1 MTYQLGVIG
10 GDGVGPE
17 VTTQTLT
24 AVLAA
29 GERFGFTVETTNYD
43 LGGVRYLRTGE
54 VLPESVQTE
63 LAEHDAI
70 LLGAVGTPDVPPGV
84 LERGLLLKLRFDF
97 DQYVNLRPVKLYP
110 GAPTPIK
117 DLTPDRCDLV
127 VVRENTEGL
136 YTGAGSFR
144 QKDTADEVATQ
155 ESINSRHGVERVV
168 RYAFDRAV
176 ERNGKLTLCHKT
188 NVLTYAGDLWQRT
201 VDEVAS
207 DYAEVTVDYVHVDAM
222 CLYLVTQPER
232 FDVVVTDNL
241 FGDIITDLGAAV
253 QGGMGLAASGN
264 LDPERRHPSMFEP
277 VHGSAPDIA
286 GRGWANPIAAIL
298 SGAMCLAHLGEH
310 EAARAVEQAAASM
323 IPELGSMGGPDM
335 GMSTDQ
341 IGDVIAERI
350 GSPLSSSGGF
360 GRAG

>member
-1 MTYQLGVIG
+1 MATYELAVIG

-17 VTTQTLT
+17 VTAQTLKT
-24 AVLAA
+24 VEMAA
-29 GERFGFTVETTNYD
+29 DWFGFQVETTHYD
-43 LGGVRYLRTGE
+43 LGGIRYLRTGE
-54 VLPESVQTE
+54 VLPESVQAE
-63 LAEHDAI
+63 LANQQAI
-70 LLGAVGTPDVPPGV
+70 LLGAVGTPEVPPGV

-97 DQYVNLRPVKLYP
+97 DLYVNLRPVKLYP

-117 DLTPDRCDLV
+117 CLTPDRCDLV

-136 YTGAGSFR
+136 YTGVGSFR
-144 QKDTADEVATQ
+144 RKGTPDELATQ
-155 ESINSRHGVERVV
+155 ESINTRRGVERVV
-168 RYAFDRAV
+168 RYAFDRAAH
-176 ERNGKLTLCHKT
+176 RRRKLTLCHKT

-201 VDEVAS
+201 VDEVA
-207 DYAEVTVDYVHVDAM
+207 AEYPTVEVDYVHVDAM

-286 GRGWANPIAAIL
+286 GRGWANPIAAVL
-298 SGAMCLAHLGEH
+298 SGAMCLDHLGEH
-310 EAARAVEQAAASM
+310 AAAMAIELAAASV
-323 IPELGSMGGPDM
+323 IPELSSMGGPDM
-335 GMSTDQ
+335 GMSTDE
-341 IGDVIAERI
+341 IGDLIAERI
-350 GSPLSSSGGF
+350 AES
-360 GRAG
+360 

>member
-1 MTYQLGVIG
+1 MTTHQLAVIG

-17 VTTQTLT
+17 VTAQTLK
-24 AVLAA
+24 AVRAA
-29 GERFGFTVETTNYD
+29 GNRFGFSIETTEYD
-43 LGGVRYLRTGE
+43 LGGTRYLRTGE
-54 VLPESVQTE
+54 VLPETVQAE
-63 LAEHDAI
+63 LGTHDAI
-70 LLGAVGTPDVPPGV
+70 LLGAVGTPEVPPGV

-97 DQYVNLRPVKLYP
+97 DQYVNLRPVKLFP

-117 DLTPDRCDLV
+117 DLTPARCDLV

-136 YTGAGSFR
+136 YTGAGSFHD
-144 QKDTADEVATQ
+144 KDTPAEVATQ
-155 ESINSRHGVERVV
+155 ESINTRRGVERVV
-168 RYAFDRAV
+168 RYAFDRAT
-176 ERNGKLTLCHKT
+176 ERSGKLTLCHKT

-201 VDEVAS
+201 VDEVAA
-207 DYAEVTVDYVHVDAM
+207 DYPGVTVDYVHVDAM

-264 LDPERRHPSMFEP
+264 LDPERRYPSMFEP

-286 GRGWANPIAAIL
+286 GKGWANPIAAVL

-310 EAARAVEQAAASM
+310 DAAMAVEQAAASV
-323 IPELGSMGGPDM
+323 IPELGTMGGPDM
-335 GMSTDQ
+335 GMSTDE
-341 IGDVIAERI
+341 IGDLIAERV
-350 GSPLSSSGGF
+350 
-360 GRAG
+360 